1 MDDLE
6 KEIKRTKKER
16 IKMKK
21 YNKKALMKLK
31 RSKKEFTDLETVNF
45 NRLNHLF
52 KYLISERK
60 SRKKRRRWS
69 IKF

>member
-6 KEIKRTKKER
+6 KEIKRIKKEK

-31 RSKKEFTDLETVNF
+31 KSKKDFTNLETVIF
-45 NRLNHLF
+45 HR
-52 KYLISERK
+52 
-60 SRKKRRRWS
+60 
-69 IKF
+69 

>member
-21 YNKKALMKLK
+21 YNKKALMKLN
-31 RSKKEFTDLETVNF
+31 RSKKEFTDLETVIF
-45 NRLNHLF
+45 HRLNHLF
-52 KYLISERK
+52 KYLIFERK
-60 SRKKRRRWS
+60 LRKKRKRWS